1 MIWLLNV
8 EIFLFFA
15 DQFSLRDNKYGVV
28 QLRRYGIIG
37 EFCDSFWTDKNS
49 DVLCRQLG
57 FGGGKAAFYSRINK
71 KQITAPYL
79 GSFDCNGTEKSL
91 SQCTER
97 DPFICYSSLAAG
109 AVCYLYQG
117 VSILCYCV
125 VFQQMMCT
133 LYFDLQNKFRL
144 NIEFHVVPI
153 YVLRIKLNHICFNTC
168 WTINFCKAFYSTHNV
183 IFNNP
188 ILSYHVSILLYH
200 VCILFY
206 HALILS
212 YHALILFYHLS
223 RKKITLRILYMLI
236 FMYFYSYVLD

>member
-1 MIWLLNV
+1 MSNVYEQKSFKNFKNFQKVFDIVLWPCITWSQPDNNGTLLREKVIWLLNI
-8 EIFLFFA
+8 EIILFFA

-109 AVCYLYQG
+109 AICYLYQG
-117 VSILCYCV
+117 MSILCYAPYYSKVCEPSSLTYKINSK
-125 VFQQMMCT
+125 Q
-133 LYFDLQNKFRL
+133 
-144 NIEFHVVPI
+144 NIEFYAVPI
-153 YVLRIKLNHICFNTC
+153 YVLRNELNQM
-168 WTINFCKAFYSTHNV
+168 YS
-183 IFNNP
+183 I
-188 ILSYHVSILLYH
+188 S
-200 VCILFY
+200 C
-206 HALILS
+206 
-212 YHALILFYHLS
+212 
-223 RKKITLRILYMLI
+223 
-236 FMYFYSYVLD
+236 